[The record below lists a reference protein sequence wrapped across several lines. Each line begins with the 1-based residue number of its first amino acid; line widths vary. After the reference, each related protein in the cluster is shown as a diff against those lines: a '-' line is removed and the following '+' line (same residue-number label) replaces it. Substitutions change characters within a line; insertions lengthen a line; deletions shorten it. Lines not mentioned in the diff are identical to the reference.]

1 MRISNKLSG
10 LIVLTAVAAMVV
22 ILLVFE
28 KREGEAQAP
37 SPSPAEQAALDWVLE
52 GSSERT
58 ATGDEYRGPFPDQG
72 MPGDPI
78 PSYVVFDRDS
88 EDLFYVVFRESE
100 EIYTASYPLET
111 QINDPKYPDLRS
123 GYGWFD
129 LSQPLDR
136 SQEVWKLED
145 RRWVWQ
151 PYGRGVAP
159 IVGASFSIDGYD
171 ILPSEG
177 GGNRQMYVDGS
188 GSNTGDAPARAECY
202 LVYGSQTELIEGPYL
217 DATIAPGRTLSVSG
231 NVTFPEPLD
240 DNESSDVDCRIQGSS

>member
-1 MRISNKLSG
+1 MNKRILAA
-10 LIVLTAVAAMVV
+10 LVLVAAAVGAG
-22 ILLVFE
+22 LLFSS
-28 KREGEAQAP
+28 KDGADP
-37 SPSPAEQAALDWVLE
+37 PTPTLAEQAALDWVLE
-52 GSSERT
+52 GSRETT
-58 ATGDEYRGPFPDQG
+58 ATGDEYAGPFPDQG

-78 PSYVVFDRDS
+78 PSFVVFDRDS
-88 EDLFYVVFRESE
+88 EDLFYVVFKQSQD
-100 EIYTASYPLET
+100 IYTASYALRKR
-111 QINDPKYPDLRS
+111 IDDPRMRDLRF

-129 LSQPLDR
+129 LSRPLEPPL
-136 SQEVWKLED
+136 QVWKLD
-145 RRWVWQ
+145 GGRWVWQ

-159 IVGASFSIDGYD
+159 IIGASFSIDGYD

-231 NVTFPEPLD
+231 DVTFPEPLD
-240 DNESSDVDCRIQGSS
+240 DNESSDVDCRVQGSS